1 MNIGVAR
8 EHGPREHRVAL
19 APWGTQALV
28 QHGHQVWVETGAGAE
43 AGHPDAAYE
52 ASGARIVYS
61 RIEVF
66 ARSDLVTAILAPEP
80 REYELLRPGQAVFAF
95 WALPTSRP
103 EDFRALQA
111 REVTVIALEG
121 VTDARGR
128 APVLTSMSEIAGRLA
143 VTIGGALLLNEY
155 GGPGVVL
162 GGAPG
167 VPAAHIAIL
176 GAGTLGRAAA
186 RAALGAGAEVT
197 LLDVSV
203 EHLRDAVD
211 SLPVPVR
218 TMLATR
224 PNIERALSYADLVL
238 GAAATRGHR
247 APLLVT
253 RDMLRLLRP
262 RTVVMDFAIDMGG
275 CFETSRPTH
284 FPHPTYEVDGIVHF
298 CVPNLPSCAARSATQ
313 ALTSALLPYLTE
325 LATRGIDDAIA
336 QTTDLRSGTY
346 LYHGKCVQETLA
358 SAFGV
363 PLETLPALTRL

>member
-1 MNIGVAR
+1 
-8 EHGPREHRVAL
+8 
-19 APWGTQALV
+19 
-28 QHGHQVWVETGAGAE
+28 
-43 AGHPDAAYE
+43 
-52 ASGARIVYS
+52 
-61 RIEVF
+61 
-66 ARSDLVTAILAPEP
+66 
-80 REYELLRPGQAVFAF
+80 
-95 WALPTSRP
+95 
-103 EDFRALQA
+103 
-111 REVTVIALEG
+111 VIALEG

-346 LYHGKCVQETLA
+346 LYHGRCVQETLA